1 MRGDRTFTSQS
12 CFFFTRRFKKC
23 WQLFDSLLTHN
34 WKDNGVRKDLCGVW
48 GCFRSCRRRSTG
60 ADIRPWTRLHGNYFD
75 VEGWWACLR
84 FIVSCVFPFEW
95 PTKMSDKEST
105 TKRTAQGNEMVG
117 LDGSS
122 SRQQCWTGTTLSDM
136 ARRTWDVAQELRI

>member
-48 GCFRSCRRRSTG
+48 GLFPIVQTSIDGRGYSSMNKAAWKLFRRRRMMSLSSFHSFVRFPFRVTNKNERQRVHHKKNSPRKRDGWPRRVFFKAAMLDWYYTERYGSTNLRRSTG
-60 ADIRPWTRLHGNYFD
+60 T
-75 VEGWWACLR
+75 
-84 FIVSCVFPFEW
+84 
-95 PTKMSDKEST
+95 
-105 TKRTAQGNEMVG
+105 
-117 LDGSS
+117 
-122 SRQQCWTGTTLSDM
+122 
-136 ARRTWDVAQELRI
+136 